1 MQAPSAGKPSHLRGF
16 MRHPAG
22 KCEKGSVCVDNR
34 VEKII
39 NAQEEQGISV
49 QQLADMSGVSKS
61 TIYRVVRGQS
71 EPGTA
76 TLRLMEDALGI
87 DAGAPETD
95 AANDAEPHCCHNCRR
110 SYRRQLAEKERW
122 IRREFAVLLC
132 LIVFICLLLV
142 LDLCMPDVGW
152 LRG

>member
-1 MQAPSAGKPSHLRGF
+1 M
-16 MRHPAG
+16 
-22 KCEKGSVCVDNR
+22 DNR

-87 DAGAPETD
+87 DAEAPETD
-95 AANDAEPHCCHNCRR
+95 AANDAEPHCCQTCRR

-142 LDLCMPDVGW
+142 LDLSIPEAGW